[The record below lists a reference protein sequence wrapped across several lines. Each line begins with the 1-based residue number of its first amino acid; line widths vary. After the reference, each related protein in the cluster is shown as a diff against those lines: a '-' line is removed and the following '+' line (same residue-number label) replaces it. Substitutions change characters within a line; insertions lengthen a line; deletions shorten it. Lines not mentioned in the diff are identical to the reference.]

1 MINIYTSNETDFT
14 NNGLAVLGTCI
25 KAEVSEELNGI
36 YDITLEYPL
45 FGNNKWQY
53 LIEDNI
59 IKAPTPKGTQLFRIV
74 NKNKTMS
81 SIEVYARHI
90 FYDLLYN
97 FLEDV
102 RPTSLNGAGSLQ
114 WILSHTQYTH
124 RFKGYSDILNTGTA
138 YYVRKNPVE
147 SILGSDDNAYL
158 KIWGG
163 EVLRDNFDIHI
174 NGAIGEDRGYTI
186 AWGKNLQGINDK
198 TDYSNVIT
206 KVMPVGRDVNDN
218 PLLLPE
224 KYIDS
229 PLINNYAM
237 PHIKDF
243 DFPNIKVIT
252 NPQEGETAVTQDQ
265 VYEQLRKQASL
276 LFSEQNIDKPIL
288 DAEIDFVELS
298 KTEEYKDYSIL
309 QQIYLGDTVTC
320 KHEKIGIN
328 LKAKVVKYTYDAIRE
343 KYVNITLADATANNA
358 ESVTINIP
366 SVINNIH
373 LSIDQAKQITDKL
386 KNALGGYV
394 VKRDGEI
401 LIMDT
406 KDIRTA
412 TKVWRWNLNGL
423 GYSSTGYNGTYG
435 TAITMD
441 GEIVANFIKTGTLD
455 ASLIKT
461 GIIQSSDGSFQL
473 SLTSG
478 HMTTYSD
485 GKVAIDIFNQTIA
498 WHDWQGD
505 AELTG
510 EIASARLLDAQGNPT
525 GKQVLSIQIPHGVML
540 DLASINEDSNS
551 PVLRID
557 NYCSDPYKQA
567 INMNIDELFIMP
579 KNSPE
584 NGVVLQDGKL
594 ILGNHI
600 DMNGYG
606 FENLGK
612 MNMSTGTGTSDDG
625 WNGTITVNGITITV
639 TNGVI
644 TDATS

>member
-1 MINIYTSNETDFT
+1 MINIYSSVETDFE
-14 NNGLAVLGTCI
+14 NNGLAILDTCI

-45 FGNNKWQY
+45 FGNTKWQY

-59 IKAPTPKGTQLFRIV
+59 IKAPTPRGTQLFRIV
-74 NKNKTMS
+74 TKNKTMS

-158 KIWGG
+158 KVWGG

-174 NGAIGEDRGYTI
+174 NGTIGEDRGYTI

-243 DFPNIKVIT
+243 DFLNIKVIA

-265 VYEQLRKQASL
+265 VYEQLRQQGKL
-276 LFSEQNIDKPIL
+276 LFSEQNIDKPVL

-328 LKAKVVKYTYDAIRE
+328 LKAKVVKYIWDAIRE
-343 KYVNITLADATANNA
+343 KYINITLADAEANNA

-373 LSIDQAKQITDKL
+373 LSIDQTKQITDKL

-406 KDIRTA
+406 QDIRTA
-412 TKVWRWNLNGL
+412 KKVWRFNLNGL
-423 GYSSTGYNGTYG
+423 GYSSTGYNGAYG
-435 TAITMD
+435 VAITMD
-441 GEIVANFIKTGTLD
+441 GEIVADFIKTGTLD
-455 ASLIKT
+455 ASLITT
-461 GIIQSSDGSFQL
+461 GIIQSSDGSFKL

-485 GKVAIDIFNQTIA
+485 GKVAIDIFNQTVA

-505 AELTG
+505 AGLTG
-510 EIASARLLDAQGNPT
+510 QIASNRILDAQGNPT
-525 GKQVLSIQIPHGVML
+525 GKQVLSIQVPHGVML
-540 DLASINEDSNS
+540 DLASIDEDAKS
-551 PVLRID
+551 PVIRID
-557 NYCSDPYKQA
+557 NYASDSERQKITMHVDDLY
-567 INMNIDELFIMP
+567 INP
-579 KNSPE
+579 KNAPDYGMSYID
-584 NGVVLQDGKL
+584 GVLKL
-594 ILGNHI
+594 GSHI

-612 MNMSTGTGTSDDG
+612 TNMSTGTGTSDDG
-625 WNGTITVNGITITV
+625 WNGTITVNGITITI

>member
-1 MINIYTSNETDFT
+1 LINIYNADETDFE
-14 NNGLAVLGTCI
+14 NNGLAVLDTCI
-25 KAEVSEELNGI
+25 KAKVSEELNGI

-102 RPTSLNGAGSLQ
+102 RPTNLNGAGALN
-114 WILSHTQYTH
+114 WILNNTQYSH
-124 RFKGYSDILNTGTA
+124 SFKGYSDLLNTGTA
-138 YYVRKNPVE
+138 YYVRKNPIE
-147 SILGSDDNAYL
+147 SILGSDDNSYL
-158 KIWGG
+158 KVWGG
-163 EVLRDNFDIHI
+163 EVLRDNFKIHI

-186 AWGKNLQGINDK
+186 SWGKNLQGINDK

-206 KVMPVGRDVNDN
+206 KVMPIGRDVNDN

-229 PLINNYAM
+229 LLINNYFK
-237 PHIKDF
+237 PKIKDF

-265 VYEQLRKQASL
+265 VYEQLRQQGKL

-288 DAEIDFVELS
+288 DAEIDFIELS

-309 QQIYLGDTVTC
+309 QQIYLGDTLTC

-328 LKAKVVKYTYDAIRE
+328 LKAKAVKYTWDAIRE
-343 KYVNITLADATANNA
+343 KYINITLADATANNA

-373 LSIDQAKQITDKL
+373 LSIDQTKQITDKL

-423 GYSSTGYNGTYG
+423 GYSSTGYNGAYG
-435 TAITMD
+435 VAITMD
-441 GEIVANFIKTGTLD
+441 GEIVADFIKTGILD

-485 GKVAIDIFNQTIA
+485 GKVAIDIFNQTVA

-505 AELTG
+505 AGLTG
-510 EIASARLLDAQGNPT
+510 QIASNRILDAQGNPT
-525 GKQVLSIQIPHGVML
+525 GKQVLSIQVPHGVML
-540 DLASINEDSNS
+540 DLASIDEDAKS
-551 PVLRID
+551 PVIRID
-557 NYCSDPYKQA
+557 NYASDSERQK
-567 INMNIDELFIMP
+567 ITMHIDDLYITP
-579 KNSPE
+579 KNAPDY
-584 NGVVLQDGKL
+584 GMTYIDGQLKL
-594 ILGNHI
+594 GSHI

-606 FENLGK
+606 FKNLGK

-625 WNGTITVNGITITV
+625 WTGTITLNGVTITV
-639 TNGVI
+639 TNGAI
-644 TDATS
+644 TNAVS

>member
-1 MINIYTSNETDFT
+1 LINIYNSTETDFE
-14 NNGLAVLGTCI
+14 NNGLAVLDTCI

-45 FGNNKWQY
+45 FGNTKWQY

-59 IKAPTPKGTQLFRIV
+59 IKAPTPRGTQLFRIV

-81 SIEVYARHI
+81 SIEIYARHI

-102 RPTSLNGAGSLQ
+102 RPTNLNGAGSLN

-147 SILGSDDNAYL
+147 SILGDLDNSYL
-158 KIWGG
+158 KTWGG
-163 EVLRDNFDIHI
+163 EVLRDNFDIRI

-186 AWGKNLQGINDK
+186 TWGKNLQGINDK

-229 PLINNYAM
+229 PLINNYFK
-237 PHIKDF
+237 PKIKDF

-252 NPQEGETAVTQDQ
+252 NPQEGETAVSQDD
-265 VYEQLRKQASL
+265 VYTKLREQAAL

-309 QQIYLGDTVTC
+309 QQIYMGDIVTC

-343 KYVNITLADATANNA
+343 KYINITLADATANNA

-373 LSIDQAKQITDKL
+373 LSIDQTKQITDKL

-441 GEIVANFIKTGTLD
+441 GEIVANFIKTGELD
-455 ASLIKT
+455 ASLITT
-461 GIIQSSDGSFQL
+461 GIIQSSDGTFAI
-473 SLTSG
+473 SLTAG
-478 HMTTYSD
+478 KMTTYDKDNGFKALEFENRTIKGFDFINNGTQIWQIETIREDNGIGTPGMAAEIKEGCKLKFLNMNDYTMLFEIDNKAEDANKIVSTLFANEINLINGSD
-485 GKVAIDIFNQTIA
+485 
-498 WHDWQGD
+498 
-505 AELTG
+505 TG
-510 EIASARLLDAQGNPT
+510 G
-525 GKQVLSIQIPHGVML
+525 IQINTAAGK
-540 DLASINEDSNS
+540 SILLYGDFDAGQHS
-551 PVLRID
+551 LH
-557 NYCSDPYKQA
+557 
-567 INMNIDELFIMP
+567 NIWNLYVA
-579 KNSPE
+579 KA
-584 NGVVLQDGKL
+584 DGGEEK
-594 ILGNHI
+594 
-600 DMNGYG
+600 GY
-606 FENLGK
+606 
-612 MNMSTGTGTSDDG
+612 S
-625 WNGTITVNGITITV
+625 GTITISGQQLRFNAGILV
-639 TNGVI
+639 DSVI
-644 TDATS
+644 T